1 MHQFLTF
8 LISML
13 PVIELK
19 GAIPIAILEYGLP
32 WWQAYIFGVLG
43 SIFSAFLILLLLGV
57 VSEWLSK
64 NFAIFKKFFTWL
76 FDRTRSKHAK
86 KFEKY
91 EELLLLIISAIPL
104 PILGGVWTAALIAFI
119 FGVKTKNAMIFITIG
134 TIIAGI
140 IFVLGTLGLGNIF

>member
-1 MHQFLTF
+1 MHQLLTF

-19 GAIPIAILEYGLP
+19 GAIPIAILEYNLP

-43 SIFSAFLILLLLGV
+43 SIFSAFLILLLLGII
-57 VSEWLSK
+57 SDWLSK
-64 NFAIFKKFFTWL
+64 HFNIFKKFFTWL

-91 EELLLLIISAIPL
+91 EELLLLILSAIPI

-119 FGVKTKNAMIFITIG
+119 FGVPTKKAMIFITIG
-134 TIIAGI
+134 TLIAGI
-140 IFVLGTLGLGNIF
+140 IFVLGAVGFNNL